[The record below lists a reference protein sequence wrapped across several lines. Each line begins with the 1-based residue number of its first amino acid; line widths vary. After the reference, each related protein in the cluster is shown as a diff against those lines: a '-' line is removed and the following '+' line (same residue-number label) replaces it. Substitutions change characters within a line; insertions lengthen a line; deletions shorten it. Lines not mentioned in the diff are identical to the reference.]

1 MAINTVNARYEGFI
15 FDGENSRTY
24 GVYVTDVKVFGTP
37 VRNVEMVTIPGRNG
51 AFSLDNGNFDNIEV
65 KYTCAMSADTPADFN
80 DAISDLRNMLAS
92 RIGYKRLEDEINTS
106 EYRMAV
112 YKGGLEVP
120 TMNKQTGTFDVVF
133 DCKPQRFLKSGET
146 AVSVAD
152 GGTITNPTLFDAR
165 PMLEVYGYGDI
176 NINGETVSIL
186 SKPIGTVKLNEGSWR
201 KFDIDAQHRYDFG
214 FLYNGASFNPG
225 DTITVKGNI
234 IDYVMIKSDSVDGSI
249 SASVTSTSGDPR
261 ITFDV
266 DPNTDEFG
274 ITSSY
279 SLMCYQSEITLS
291 HGTAADI
298 VASGTFSITGTIG
311 GTSKT
316 ATVYLTYRVI
326 YNGTD
331 AFAFIESHQIS
342 DPNGVLTTGGAN
354 YGNYANLGMPDVYG
368 ESTQTTLGS
377 PLYFDLDIGE
387 AYKIEGGGVVSVN
400 GAVSFPAELPTL
412 KPGANTITYD
422 NTVTNFKIVPRW
434 WKV

>member
-51 AFSLDNGNFDNIEV
+51 AFSLDNGNFENIEI

-92 RIGYKRLEDEINTS
+92 RIGYKRLEDEINTA

-120 TMNKQTGTFDVVF
+120 TMNKKTGTFDVVF

-165 PMLEVYGYGDI
+165 PMLEVYGYGNI
-176 NINGETVSIL
+176 NIDGETINIANTTIGDIVLFGSGSIEFATNL
-186 SKPIGTVKLNEGSWR
+186 PKSVTFDSNLFNTGDSVTVLHPSYSIAFR
-201 KFDIDAQHRYDFG
+201 LAPDT
-214 FLYNGASFNPG
+214 
-225 DTITVKGNI
+225 TITNVSSTVTGEQIYNLQEF
-234 IDYVMIKSDSVDGSI
+234 VSQQTVNLQFQHDSV
-249 SASVTSTSGDPR
+249 V
-261 ITFDV
+261 FKK
-266 DPNTDEFG
+266 
-274 ITSSY
+274 
-279 SLMCYQSEITLS
+279 
-291 HGTAADI
+291 
-298 VASGTFSITGTIG
+298 
-311 GTSKT
+311 GTSKAHDTTITCAVTFTQNGNTYTKNAIIRANIDYAGVNKISFLASYDANSEINAYVVNKLGSVEYMGITGYSTKT
-316 ATVYLTYRVI
+316 A
-326 YNGTD
+326 
-331 AFAFIESHQIS
+331 
-342 DPNGVLTTGGAN
+342 
-354 YGNYANLGMPDVYG
+354 
-368 ESTQTTLGS
+368 LGS

-387 AYKIEGGGVVSVN
+387 AYKIEGGETVSVN
-400 GAVSFPAELPTL
+400 GAVSFPAELPVL

-422 NTVTNFKIVPRW
+422 NTVTDFKIVPRW

>member
-51 AFSLDNGNFDNIEV
+51 AFSLDNGNFENIEI

-120 TMNKQTGTFDVVF
+120 TMNKKTGTFDVVF

-152 GGTITNPTLFDAR
+152 GGTITNPTLFDSR
-165 PMLEVYGYGDI
+165 PMLEIDGYGTISINDDDI
-176 NINGETVSIL
+176 TVNNQ
-186 SKPIGTVKLNEGSWR
+186 PIGVILLKNKQTNAPANTIIPVESLEVGDSITIDSLSLTLSYTDLVNISNLSVSYSLPKFTVEYDRSTSDNVRRLTLIWKSIPTFYKGTSATDTRAVTVEFSDSTGSYEY
-201 KFDIDAQHRYDFG
+201 AYSVALSYD
-214 FLYNGASFNPG
+214 GA
-225 DTITVKGNI
+225 DTITVSYPYTYTHTGTKTITTTSVLAIGNI
-234 IDYVMIKSDSVDGSI
+234 YGDSTM
-249 SASVTSTSGDPR
+249 AS
-261 ITFDV
+261 
-266 DPNTDEFG
+266 
-274 ITSSY
+274 
-279 SLMCYQSEITLS
+279 L
-291 HGTAADI
+291 
-298 VASGTFSITGTIG
+298 
-311 GTSKT
+311 
-316 ATVYLTYRVI
+316 
-326 YNGTD
+326 
-331 AFAFIESHQIS
+331 
-342 DPNGVLTTGGAN
+342 
-354 YGNYANLGMPDVYG
+354 GN
-368 ESTQTTLGS
+368 

-387 AYKIEGGGVVSVN
+387 AYKIEGGGIVSVN
-400 GAVSFPAELPTL
+400 SGVSFPAELPVL
-412 KPGANTITYD
+412 KPGANTIAYD
-422 NTVTNFKIVPRW
+422 NTVTDFKIVPRW